1 MQVLDDL
8 GDWSER
14 TVREQYFNEIDKDGS
29 DTIDSE
35 ESLVLICQLR
45 RTTDVFNESE
55 FGQTGNL
62 CKRGTDNIQR
72 VRKLSVAK
80 QMLAGLF

>member
-35 ESLVLICQLR
+35 ESLA
-45 RTTDVFNESE
+45 
-55 FGQTGNL
+55 
-62 CKRGTDNIQR
+62 
-72 VRKLSVAK
+72 VRL
-80 QMLAGLF
+80 GL